1 MSVAKLLGWMTMG
14 KTKQDELIG
23 LVEDATA
30 LNNEIGDAHKQIA
43 LRNSGMSR
51 EALDELKQAE
61 QSRRKQQGVLHIIRQ
76 MVAKR
81 ATDSS
86 DHGK

>member
-1 MSVAKLLGWMTMG
+1 MG

-30 LNNEIGDAHKQIA
+30 LNNEIGDAHKHIA
-43 LRNSGMSR
+43 LRANSMSR
-51 EALDELKQAE
+51 ESLDELRHAE
-61 QSRRKQQGVLHIIRQ
+61 QSRRKQQGVLHTIRQ
-76 MVAKR
+76 LVAKR

-86 DHGK
+86 DDGK